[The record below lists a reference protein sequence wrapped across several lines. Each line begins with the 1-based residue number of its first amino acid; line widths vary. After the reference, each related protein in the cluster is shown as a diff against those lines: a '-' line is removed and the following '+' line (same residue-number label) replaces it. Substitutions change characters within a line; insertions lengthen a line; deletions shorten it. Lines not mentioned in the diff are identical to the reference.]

1 MFLKN
6 EFIKG
11 LALSA
16 YSNMSYINDQMAK
29 DACRLAEDI
38 EDGR

>member
-1 MFLKN
+1 MSLKN

-11 LALSA
+11 LALSS
-16 YSNMSYINDQMAK
+16 YSNMSYINDQMAE

-38 EDGR
+38 EEGR